1 MTDSPFKASQ
11 LIVYGSEVS
20 IVFKRPLSKR
30 GVEVNPPKADRDSHP
45 SRDLRRAVPF
55 TADAVLPRERSV
67 AVPSAMSLSKH
78 SSLTQILRSHGSCG
92 G

>member
-11 LIVYGSEVS
+11 LIVYGSKVS

-45 SRDLRRAVPF
+45 SRDLWRAVPF
-55 TADAVLPRERSV
+55 TADASV
-67 AVPSAMSLSKH
+67 AVPSAMSLSSH
-78 SSLTQILRSHGSCG
+78 SSLTHVLPILRSHGGCCG